1 MSRNDGEA
9 NAPVHLLALLRPE
22 SFGASLR
29 ARWVQAGEFR
39 LHYRGASEQDA
50 LIESTAQAACAVGF
64 VLPKRQ
70 CKHAARRNLIR
81 RIARERFRAHLGE
94 HPRQPGQPL
103 PVLVLRLQAKLD
115 PRWRSAQSKALREY
129 LHQTIGRLLA
139 EWESKRQ
146 RVAAPEG
153 IAGQAAPTTSV
164 ASVASAVPVVRSEGA
179 KS

>member
-1 MSRNDGEA
+1 MSRNHDEA

-50 LIESTAQAACAVGF
+50 LSPPTAQAACAVGF

-81 RIARERFRAHLGE
+81 RIAREHIRRHLLE
-94 HPRQPGQPL
+94 HDVSPEPVPGQTRSL
-103 PVLVLRLQAKLD
+103 PVLVLRQQARLG
-115 PRWRSAQSKALREY
+115 PQWVSAQSPALRRY
-129 LHQTIGRLLA
+129 LHETLGRLLD
-139 EWESKRQ
+139 EWE
-146 RVAAPEG
+146 RVRHRGAAK
-153 IAGQAAPTTSV
+153 AP
-164 ASVASAVPVVRSEGA
+164 
-179 KS
+179 

>member
-1 MSRNDGEA
+1 MSRNHDEA

-39 LHYRGASEQDA
+39 LHYRGASAQDA
-50 LIESTAQAACAVGF
+50 LIEPTAQAACAVGF

-81 RIARERFRAHLGE
+81 RIARERLRAHLRE
-94 HPRQPGQPL
+94 HPRQPGQAL

-115 PRWRSAQSKALREY
+115 ARWRSAQSKALRDY
-129 LHQTIGRLLA
+129 LHQTIARLLA
-139 EWESKRQ
+139 EWEPKRQ
-146 RVAAPEG
+146 RTAALPG
-153 IAGQAAPTTSV
+153 DSGQGAPATAASS
-164 ASVASAVPVVRSEGA
+164 AEAVPRGEGA
-179 KS
+179 KAS

>member
-1 MSRNDGEA
+1 MSRNHDEA

-39 LHYRGASEQDA
+39 LHYRSASEHDA
-50 LIESTAQAACAVGF
+50 LTEPTAQAACAVGF

-70 CKHAARRNLIR
+70 CRHAARRNLIR
-81 RIARERFRAHLGE
+81 RIARERFRAHLRA

-115 PRWRSAQSKALREY
+115 PRWRSAQSDALREY
-129 LHQTIGRLLA
+129 LHQAIGRLLS
-139 EWESKRQ
+139 EWEPKRQ
-146 RVAAPEG
+146 RAAAQEAG
-153 IAGQAAPTTSV
+153 GGQASSSSPGQGAR
-164 ASVASAVPVVRSEGA
+164 SA
-179 KS
+179 